1 MRNITVVN
9 HMTLDGVMQAP
20 ARQDEDPR
28 GDFQFGGW
36 AAPNTDPVM
45 GEVLGARRT
54 TGGSLLFGRRTYE
67 DFFEVWPNR
76 RDNPFSEILNRAH
89 KYVAS
94 RKTLSEPLPW
104 INSTLLAGDAADAV
118 ARLKQEPGG
127 DLTILGSGQ
136 LIGSLFRRG
145 LIDEFVLMIHP
156 LVLGQG
162 HRLFPDGA
170 SASLELTNS
179 VTTTKGVVI
188 ATYRHVRRSAR

>member
-188 ATYRHVRRSAR
+188 ATYRYVRRSAR

>member
-28 GDFQFGGW
+28 GDFPFGGW

-67 DFFEVWPNR
+67 DFFEVWPHR
-76 RDNPFSEILNRAH
+76 RDNPFTEILNRAH

-94 RKTLSEPLPW
+94 RRTLSEPLPW

-136 LIGSLFRRG
+136 LIASLFRRG
-145 LIDEFVLMIHP
+145 LIDQFVLMIHP

-162 HRLFPDGA
+162 RRLFPDGA

-188 ATYRHVRRSAR
+188 ATYRYVRGSAR

>member
-1 MRNITVVN
+1 MRIPAATSLSEAGPPLTPIRSWARCWELVEPPADPCCS
-9 HMTLDGVMQAP
+9 DG
-20 ARQDEDPR
+20 
-28 GDFQFGGW
+28 
-36 AAPNTDPVM
+36 
-45 GEVLGARRT
+45 GA
-54 TGGSLLFGRRTYE
+54 YE
-67 DFFEVWPNR
+67 DFFEVWPHR
-76 RDNPFSEILNRAH
+76 RDNPFTEILNRAH

-94 RKTLSEPLPW
+94 RRTLSEPLPW

-162 HRLFPDGA
+162 RRLFPDGA

-188 ATYRHVRRSAR
+188 ATYRYVPRSAR